1 MPLTNTLVRDAKPKD
16 KVFRIYDTKGL
27 YLEINP
33 NGGKYWRLKCRFNGK
48 EKRLALGIYS
58 KISLEEAR
66 YKIAGIKQQLKDG
79 IDPLMEKILAR
90 ARAEEIKDRE
100 LGLKLSLETNGDLI
114 IKKKFKSILI
124 TKEELKSLSLFLL
137 PTHKAIENQC

>member
-1 MPLTNTLVRDAKPKD
+1 MPLTNTLVRDTKPKD

-33 NGGKYWRLKCRFNGK
+33 NGGKYWRLKYHFNGK
-48 EKRLALGIYS
+48 EKRLALGIYP

-90 ARAEEIKDRE
+90 ARVEEVKDRE